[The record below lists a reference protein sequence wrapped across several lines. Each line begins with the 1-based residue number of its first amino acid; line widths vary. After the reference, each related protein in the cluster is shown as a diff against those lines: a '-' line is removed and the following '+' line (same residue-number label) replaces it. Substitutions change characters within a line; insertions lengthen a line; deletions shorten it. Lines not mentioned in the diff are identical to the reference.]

1 MAVGAGGGIDMPRG
15 SLPSRV
21 AAVEY
26 QGAVVKLRLEADW
39 GGELTVTQPDQ
50 SFYVAPVAEGD
61 IVAIE
66 WDDSDVHIV
75 G

>member
-1 MAVGAGGGIDMPRG
+1 
-15 SLPSRV
+15 
-21 AAVEY
+21 
-26 QGAVVKLRLEADW
+26 LRLEADW